1 MLNSASVWMVISF
14 AIAGALHEFLSPE
27 KMKKSSI
34 CSSRISGV
42 FWVTVFGMLIPICS
56 CGTIPLGISLYYSGA
71 YLGPTLAF
79 MTSSPMINP
88 IAVILCWG
96 LLGKEITIIYVIT
109 GFVAPMLIGM
119 AANRFGGSELHLPGI
134 GEQDGQP
141 AILLEEEAVSFKDK
155 LLSGLKWSFTELS
168 VTVCKYAV
176 SGMLIAGLIFNIF
189 PQSAVQTYLGNPGII
204 SLFGITVV
212 AALM

>member
-1 MLNSASVWMVISF
+1 MLSEFAAFIYHVCYSALNMLNSASVWMVISF

-109 GFVAPMLIGM
+109 GFVAPMLIGI
-119 AANRFGGSELHLPGI
+119 AANTIKER
-134 GEQDGQP
+134 
-141 AILLEEEAVSFKDK
+141 
-155 LLSGLKWSFTELS
+155 
-168 VTVCKYAV
+168 
-176 SGMLIAGLIFNIF
+176 
-189 PQSAVQTYLGNPGII
+189 
-204 SLFGITVV
+204 
-212 AALM
+212 